1 LNNLLEMW
9 TKDGL
14 LRDQNG
20 DGVID
25 GTNIFINLPEH
36 LAPEGLIDFCSR
48 LGFETTSLSFDF
60 FEPREGA
67 VELAFEKSE
76 FKTDIRLQ
84 AGKLLVHYQNEAE
97 LSSLLK
103 LLAAMDEEQDCDG
116 CNAIELKDGKPYA
129 GRVALSVVYGQ
140 TQSDESHPVIDN
152 LSDLWSFSGVGKNK
166 EASPGK
172 SLSMNIEVEESLL
185 TTPLLREICYFAAR
199 SAMHSTSI
207 FFPVTG
213 EPDASLQI
221 AIGTRTNNLLGPGT
235 GLGENID
242 SVGPILELID
252 TNILSLK
259 GQKEMLPSAMAQLA
273 RSKHWSEGGSFGYWE
288 KKHQLSQK
296 SEAPL
301 LFEVAWTDDRE
312 VDLAFQILTESESLD
327 GADVEVFLSEP
338 FEIRQQLEQ
347 EWKAKF
353 PGINSLVIRSAF
365 KTGLH
370 WILEEVLPEWPAS
383 NRHIHGIEIKVQ
395 KEIGEKGLELPIR
408 WIQELYPIDRCVE
421 ERIGLKASKVY
432 FKLEEDLGHTY
443 EIYGIGDQG
452 DKFLLS
458 HLDVP
463 VSSLHYVDG
472 QHMVYPVSSAVR
484 IHHGTEVEECLIQTD
499 RERFYR
505 FYVEEVLPKLWHE
518 VSDYL
523 PGQGHTRPL
532 FDRIEMDVWMSEE
545 EKSLHVDKER
555 VSSLEAL
562 HEDLYFNTLDY
573 FAQMGEEVEG
583 ETFSAPGGVH
593 PFMHVRLGEKP
604 EAQIKVYGW
613 QENPVEQMITKA
625 LVFHPEGAMSEA
637 IVKEGAREFSLPIE
651 VFEQPSEQTHP
662 DFQQWMEAG
671 SKYRVLY
678 PDYSYGGH
686 AIPVVECFL
695 DTGEEFYS
703 PLKMSVFKK
712 TLFIEAGHHSNEVSS
727 TPAVLALMEKAG
739 ERFGDWLKHMNVV
752 FIPLA
757 NPDGYELLT
766 KLTNEHPEWKHH
778 AARFNAVGLEFAHVR
793 FQDTVFGEANIYP
806 EILRRWAPDI
816 IIDDHGI
823 PAHEWVQPFA
833 GYNSPPR
840 FPVSYFLPSAHI
852 YGIGRVSPD
861 ASYRNHHEENLE
873 EIVQSVSKYLSGT
886 SIESENTYWK
896 ERFIKYGNQWLPD
909 VFPIEEVP
917 GIHFYRQTFVTPNY
931 ASVGITRYPDWIAAD
946 IISEAADEVV
956 YGEALQS
963 CIDSHIE
970 FDLAIM
976 DVLLH
981 TKLEWEQGR
990 VPGLSL
996 ERIRPIKLNEGS
1008 S

>member
-1 LNNLLEMW
+1 MKNLLEMW

-25 GTNIFINLPEH
+25 GTNVFINLPEH
-36 LAPEGLIDFCSR
+36 LAPEGLIDFCAR

-60 FEPREGA
+60 FGPREGT
-67 VELAFEKSE
+67 VEVGFEKSD
-76 FKTDIRLQ
+76 FKTDIRIE
-84 AGKLLVHYQNEAE
+84 AGKLLVHYKNEAE
-97 LSSLLK
+97 LSMFLK
-103 LLAAMDEEQDCDG
+103 LLASIDDEQDCDG
-116 CNAIELKDGKPYA
+116 CIAIELRDGKPYA
-129 GRVALSVVYGQ
+129 GRVALSVVSGQ

-152 LSDLWSFSGVGKNK
+152 LSELWSFSGVGKNK

-185 TTPLLREICYFAAR
+185 TTALLRELCYFAAR
-199 SAMHSTSI
+199 SAMYSTRIS
-207 FFPVTG
+207 FPVTG

-221 AIGTRTNNLLGPGT
+221 VIGEGPGAGS
-235 GLGENID
+235 GLGEYQNL
-242 SVGPILELID
+242 VVPILELLD
-252 TNILSLK
+252 SNVLSLK
-259 GQKEMLPSAMAQLA
+259 GSREMLPSAMAQLA

-288 KKHQLSQK
+288 KKQQLSQK

-301 LFEVAWTDDRE
+301 LFEMAWKDDRE

-347 EWKAKF
+347 EWKGKF
-353 PGINSLVIRSAF
+353 PGIHSLVIRSAF

-370 WILEEVLPEWPAS
+370 WMMEEVLPEWQAS
-383 NRHIHGIEIKVQ
+383 DRHIHGIEIKVQ
-395 KEIGEKGLELPIR
+395 KETGEKGLELPIR
-408 WIQELYPIDRCVE
+408 WIQELYPIDRCIE
-421 ERIGLKASKVY
+421 DLMGLKASQVY

-443 EIYGIGDQG
+443 EIYGINEQG
-452 DKFLLS
+452 DKFFFS

-463 VSSLHYVDG
+463 VSSLPYVDG

-484 IHHGTEVEECLIQTD
+484 IHHGVEVEERLIQTD

-505 FYVEEVLPKLWHE
+505 FYVEEVLPKLWRE
-518 VSDYL
+518 VSYYR

-532 FDRIEMDVWMSEE
+532 FDRIEVDVWMSEE
-545 EKSLHVDKER
+545 EKSLQVDKER

-583 ETFSAPGGVH
+583 KPFSAPGGVH
-593 PFMHVRLGEKP
+593 PFMHIRTGEKP
-604 EAQIKVYGW
+604 EAEIKVYGW
-613 QENPVEQMITKA
+613 EEKSVEQLITKA
-625 LVFHPEGAMSEA
+625 LVFHPEGALAEA
-637 IVKEGAREFSLPIE
+637 IVSDGEREFKLPIE
-651 VFEQPSEQTHP
+651 PFEQPSEQIHP
-662 DFQQWMEAG
+662 DVKQWMETG
-671 SKYRVLY
+671 TRYRVMY

-695 DTGEEFYS
+695 DAGEEFYS

-727 TPAVLALMEKAG
+727 TPAILALMDKAG

-757 NPDGYELLT
+757 NPDGYQLLT
-766 KLTNEHPEWKHH
+766 KLTTEHPEWKHH

-793 FQDTVFGEANIYP
+793 FQETVFGEANIYP

-852 YGIGRVSPD
+852 YGIGRVSTD
-861 ASYRNHHEENLE
+861 ETYRKFHEENLE
-873 EIVQSVSKYLSGT
+873 EIVSSVSKYLIGT
-886 SIESENTYWK
+886 SIESENNYWK

-909 VFPIEEVP
+909 VFPIEEAP

-963 CIDSHIE
+963 CIDAHIE
-970 FDLAIM
+970 FDLAII

-981 TKLEWEQGR
+981 TKVESERSR

-996 ERIRPIKLNEGS
+996 ERIRPIKLDERNG
-1008 S
+1008 

>member
-1 LNNLLEMW
+1 MKNLLEMW
-9 TKDGL
+9 TTNGL

-25 GTNIFINLPEH
+25 GTNVFINLPEH
-36 LAPEGLIDFCSR
+36 LAPEGLIDFCAR

-67 VELAFEKSE
+67 VEIGFEQSDS
-76 FKTDIRLQ
+76 KTGIKLEV
-84 AGKLLVHYQNEAE
+84 GKLLLHYKNEAE

-103 LLAAMDEEQDCDG
+103 LLATLVNEQPCER
-116 CNAIELKDGKPYA
+116 CVAIELMDGKLYS
-129 GRVALSVVYGQ
+129 GQVSLSVVSGQ
-140 TQSDESHPVIDN
+140 TESGASHPVIDN
-152 LSDLWSFSGVGKNK
+152 LSDLWSFSGVGKNQ

-172 SLSMNIEVEESLL
+172 SLSMKIKVEKPVL
-185 TTPLLREICYFAAR
+185 TTALLREICYFAAR
-199 SAMHSTSI
+199 SAMYSTSI
-207 FFPVTG
+207 SLPVTG
-213 EPDASLQI
+213 ESDASLQI
-221 AIGTRTNNLLGPGT
+221 VIGESRNNLSEPGT
-235 GLGENID
+235 GLEENPD
-242 SVGPILELID
+242 QVGPILELLD
-252 TNILSLK
+252 SNVLALRGS
-259 GQKEMLPSAMAQLA
+259 KEMLPAAMAQLA

-288 KKHQLSQK
+288 KKQQLSQK

-301 LFEVAWTDDRE
+301 LFEMGWQDDRE
-312 VDLAFQILTESESLD
+312 VDLAFQILAESESLN

-370 WILEEVLPEWPAS
+370 WVMEEVLPDWQTSEQ
-383 NRHIHGIEIKVQ
+383 RMHGIEIKIQ
-395 KEIGEKGLELPIR
+395 REIGEKGLELPIR
-408 WIQELYPIDRCVE
+408 WIQELYPIDRCIE
-421 ERIGLKASKVY
+421 EMIGLKAGQVY
-432 FKLEEDLGHTY
+432 FKLEEDLDYTY
-443 EIYGIGDQG
+443 EIYGIDEQG
-452 DKFLLS
+452 DEFFLS

-484 IHHGTEVEECLIQTD
+484 IYHGAEVEERLIQTD

-505 FYVEEVLPKLWHE
+505 FYVEEVLPKLWRE
-518 VSDYL
+518 VADYQ

-532 FDRIEMDVWMSEE
+532 FDRIELNVWMSEE
-545 EKSLHVDKER
+545 ERSLQVDKER

-573 FAQMGEEVEG
+573 FAQLGEEVEG
-583 ETFSAPGGVH
+583 KPFSAPGGVH
-593 PFMHVRLGEKP
+593 PFMHVRPGEQP

-613 QENPVEQMITKA
+613 KEKPVEQLVTKA
-625 LVFHPEGAMSEA
+625 LRFHPEGPMAEA
-637 IVKEGAREFSLPIE
+637 IVRDGKREFSLTIE
-651 VFEQPSEQTHP
+651 SFDQPSKQIHP
-662 DFQQWMEAG
+662 DVQQWMEIG
-671 SKYRVLY
+671 TKYRVLY

-695 DTGEEFYS
+695 DSGEEFYS

-739 ERFGDWLKHMNVV
+739 EKFGDWLKHMNVV

-861 ASYRNHHEENLE
+861 GSFRKRHEENLE
-873 EIVQSVSKYLSGT
+873 EIVQSVSQYLSGT
-886 SIESENTYWK
+886 SIESENNYWK
-896 ERFIKYGNQWLPD
+896 ERFIKYGHQWLPD
-909 VFPIEEVP
+909 AFPIEEAP

-931 ASVGITRYPDWIAAD
+931 ASVGITRYPEWIAAD

-956 YGEALQS
+956 YGEDLQS
-963 CIDSHIE
+963 CIDAHIE
-970 FDLAIM
+970 FDLAII

-981 TKLEWEQGR
+981 TKIEWKRSRG
-990 VPGLSL
+990 PGLSL
-996 ERIRPIKLNEGS
+996 ERIRPIKLDERNG
-1008 S
+1008 